1 MSRTKI
7 KDCIAINC
15 ISFTFLSVILSLIG
29 FAPKMMTEM
38 TNIFILELFCC
49 TTVISAGEY
58 FLSMIP
64 LDSVIAALLLRYVFI
79 DGVIILFG
87 GIIFRW
93 FPLKTVYI
101 AEVSIISAAALIV
114 TYAVMLIKNKQLE
127 KKINERLK
135 ERKND
140 GGES

>member
-1 MSRTKI
+1 
-7 KDCIAINC
+7 
-15 ISFTFLSVILSLIG
+15 
-29 FAPKMMTEM
+29 
-38 TNIFILELFCC
+38 
-49 TTVISAGEY
+49 
-58 FLSMIP
+58 MIP